1 MYRSVTPLFEAIQSA
16 FAATHAYQGGE
27 GSWMDSMDKKYH
39 HFSGEKYKILKQKE
53 FPFFSLDLYPPAMK
67 GKVCTV
73 AFYTS
78 YW

>member
-1 MYRSVTPLFEAIQSA
+1 
-16 FAATHAYQGGE
+16 
-27 GSWMDSMDKKYH
+27 MDSMDKKYH